1 MPPSVARVRE
11 TAGRKEKP
19 LKKISFKNLSPDQRK
34 RRVGA
39 GICALAA
46 SAILWILMLS
56 GVLYNAD
63 LRFQDLLFQH
73 PSREK
78 EPCAIVV
85 IGIDSYA
92 LEKNGGQPWDAQ
104 RYAQLIW
111 ELNSQED
118 CRPAAIGLDVL
129 FTESSYP
136 DGAQVL
142 GPVLRQAGNVVL
154 ACSTQYT
161 GRLTVYSTQSSRTA
175 FVNVSDPELIL
186 PARELMDA
194 AQVGHTIPLF
204 DTDGVARRHLWS
216 LTGEE
221 GETIL
226 SMPYLMYLRYCQV
239 NGLEPD
245 FSPDL
250 RQRNSWG
257 IPFSRMP
264 GGYYVYSAQDILDG
278 AYDPSV
284 LKDAMVYVGPY
295 HTRSA
300 DEYLSPVDYS
310 HPMNPVE
317 YMANITAAMVENRSW
332 QDLPEG
338 RQMVVLG
345 AICFLLTL
353 YVGMTGRL
361 WKGFLAGAAAL
372 AACLAAAVGLC
383 QLGMTTHTLWALETV
398 VMSVGVG
405 TLYRGWLWVLERRR
419 VADRLQR
426 YLDPQI
432 VRELTRPGAVFSGS
446 GQVSEVAVLFADIR
460 GFTAMS
466 EKLPADAI
474 IAILNEY
481 LTLTSDCIKSRGGTV
496 DKFIGDSTMALWGA
510 PLPCE
515 DPAYAACCAAMD
527 MVERARKLAARTRRR
542 YGYEV
547 GFGVGVHYGPAVVG
561 NIGSPE
567 RMDYT
572 AVGDTV
578 NTAQRL
584 ESLAPGGQVY
594 ISRRVCD
601 LLGDRGL
608 VRSVGE
614 NVFLKGKSGGVEVF
628 VLEQLER
635 EQTSG
640 LPKEDKE

>member
-1 MPPSVARVRE
+1 
-11 TAGRKEKP
+11 
-19 LKKISFKNLSPDQRK
+19 
-34 RRVGA
+34 
-39 GICALAA
+39 
-46 SAILWILMLS
+46 MLS

-63 LRFQDLLFQH
+63 LRFQDLLFQS
-73 PSREK
+73 PSQTK
-78 EPCAIVV
+78 EAGSIVV
-85 IGIDSYA
+85 IGVDGYA
-92 LEKNGGQPWDAQ
+92 LEKNDGQPWDAQ
-104 RYAQLIW
+104 MYARLIQ

-129 FTESSYP
+129 FTESAYP
-136 DGAQVL
+136 DGPQVL
-142 GPVLRQAGNVVL
+142 GPVFQQAGNVIL

-186 PARELMDA
+186 PAQELMDA
-194 AQVGHTIPLF
+194 AQVGHTVPLF

-216 LTGEE
+216 LTDQDGK
-221 GETIL
+221 TIL

-239 NGLEPD
+239 NGLEAE

-278 AYDPSV
+278 AYDPYV

-295 HTRSA
+295 HTGAA
-300 DEYLSPVDYS
+300 DEYLSPVNYS

-317 YMANITAAMVENRSW
+317 YLGNITAAMVENRSW

-338 RQMVVLG
+338 RQMAVLG
-345 AICFLLTL
+345 LICFLLTL
-353 YVGMTGRL
+353 YAGLASRL
-361 WKGFLAGAAAL
+361 YKRILAGL
-372 AACLAAAVGLC
+372 AVLAVCLGAAVGLC
-383 QLGMTTHTLWALETV
+383 RMGMTTHTLWALETV
-398 VMSVGVG
+398 VMSVGIGV
-405 TLYRGWLWVLERRR
+405 LYRGWLWVLERRR

-432 VRELTRPGAVFSGS
+432 VRELTRPGAVLSGS

-481 LTLTSDCIKSRGGTV
+481 LTLTSDCVKSRGGTV

-510 PLPCE
+510 PLSCE

-527 MVERARKLAARTRRR
+527 MVEGARRLAAQTRRR

-547 GFGVGVHYGPAVVG
+547 AFGVGIHFGPAVVG

-584 ESLAPGGQVY
+584 ESLAPGGKVY

-601 LLGDRGL
+601 LLGDRGR
-608 VRSVGE
+608 VQSVGE
-614 NVFLKGKSGGVEVF
+614 NILLKGKSGGVEVF
-628 VLEQLER
+628 LLEQLER
-635 EQTSG
+635 PQAPCH
-640 LPKEDKE
+640 PKEDKE